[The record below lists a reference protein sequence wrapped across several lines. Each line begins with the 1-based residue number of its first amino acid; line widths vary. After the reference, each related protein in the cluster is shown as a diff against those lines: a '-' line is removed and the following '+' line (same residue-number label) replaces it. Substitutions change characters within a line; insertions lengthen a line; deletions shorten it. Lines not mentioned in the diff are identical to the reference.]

1 MEKVYVVNMQYY
13 GEWSWDCGAND
24 ILGVCSSIE
33 GALKIF
39 KKAIINELF
48 DDEERIFENRDG
60 EIKITSNIQDIKN
73 LVESVRQSFKDGND
87 EYYVNEYINEDY
99 YNDGNDTAIIEIK
112 AIELD
117 RGVI

>member
-13 GEWSWDCGAND
+13 GEWAWDCGAND

-48 DDEERIFENRDG
+48 DDDERIIESRDCN
-60 EIKITSNIQDIKN
+60 IKINSNIQDIKN
-73 LVESVRQSFKDGND
+73 LVENARQSFKNGND
-87 EYYVNEYINEDY
+87 NYYVNEYINESY
-99 YNDGNDTAIIEIK
+99 YNDGNDTAVIEIK
-112 AIELD
+112 QVELD
-117 RGVI
+117 KGVI